1 MKIVFCGTPEFAVP
15 SLERL
20 AAEPGV
26 TIAAVVT
33 QPDRPRGRGQEV
45 QSSPVKLKALELG
58 LHVYQPE
65 KLRSDSALDFFK
77 RIAPDAVVIIAYGQ
91 IVPPALLDVPKFG
104 WLNLHGSLLP
114 KFRGAAPIQWAIAEG
129 ETNTGV
135 TVMRIDRGLDTGPTL
150 ARLETAIGPDETAPQ
165 LMRRLAALGAPLLAD
180 TLAKYTRGELQPVEQ
195 DHEMATFAPII
206 KKEHGRITWSHT
218 AQKIYNRIRAFTP
231 WPGAYST
238 FRGQLCHLWG
248 RPADRQLCAQLPPTP
263 EGGIAQGILP
273 WGAEHFPFSR
283 LIEGQ
288 LLAACGERTWL
299 AVEEVQLEGRKRVSA
314 RDFANGARL
323 QPGERFGS

>member
-20 AAEPGV
+20 AAETDL

-45 QSSPVKLKALELG
+45 QGSAVKAKALELG

-77 RIAPDAVVIIAYGQ
+77 RTAPDVAVIIAYGQ
-91 IVPPALLDVPKFG
+91 IVPPALLDVPKYG

-129 ETNTGV
+129 ETKTGV
-135 TVMRIDRGLDTGPTL
+135 TVMRLDKGLDTGPTL
-150 ARLETAIGPDETAPQ
+150 ARVESPIAPDDTAPE
-165 LMRRLAALGAPLLAD
+165 LMRRLAELGAPLVAD
-180 TLAKYTRGELQPVEQ
+180 TLIKYMRGELQPVEQ

-206 KKEHGRITWSHT
+206 KKEHGRISWSHT
-218 AQKIYNRIRAFTP
+218 AQRIYNRMRGFQP
-231 WPGAYST
+231 WPGAYAN
-238 FRGQLCHLWG
+238 FRGQACQLSG
-248 RPADRQLCAQLPPTP
+248 RPASRERAASLPPSP
-263 EGGIAQGILP
+263 EGTIVQS
-273 WGAEHFPFSR
+273 E
-283 LIEGQ
+283 Q
-288 LLAACGERTWL
+288 QVLAACGERTWL
-299 AVEEVQLEGRKRVSA
+299 VVEEVQLEGRKRMSA
-314 RDFANGARL
+314 RDFSNGARL
-323 QPGERFGS
+323 LPGERFGS

>member
-1 MKIVFCGTPEFAVP
+1 MLKIVFCGTPEFAVP

-20 AAEPGV
+20 AAEHDV

-45 QSSPVKLKALELG
+45 QSSAVKLKALELG

-129 ETNTGV
+129 ETKTGI
-135 TVMRIDRGLDTGPTL
+135 TVMRIDKGLDTGPTL
-150 ARLETAIGPDETAPQ
+150 ARVETAIGPDETAPE
-165 LMRRLAALGAPLLAD
+165 LMRRLAELGAPLVAD

-206 KKEHGRITWSHT
+206 KKEHGRIAWSLS
-218 AQKIYNRIRAFTP
+218 AQKIYNRIRGFAP
-231 WPGAYST
+231 WPGAYSS
-238 FRGQLCHLWG
+238 FRGQTCHLWG
-248 RPADRQLCAQLPPTP
+248 RPASRERSASLAPSP
-263 EGGIAQGILP
+263 EGTVVQS
-273 WGAEHFPFSR
+273 E
-283 LIEGQ
+283 Q
-288 LLAACGERTWL
+288 QVLAACGERTWL
-299 AVEEVQLEGRKRVSA
+299 VIEEVQLEGRKRVSA